1 MISTLIN
8 LLGSFYERKEFTKAE
23 AIARNMHTAIPGDRV
38 SLKFLGLVY
47 YRTGRINEA
56 IRLFDQL
63 ERQPNLCAE
72 KQASAPADSGGRGLR
87 ARSHAARSLSGTG
100 PGTTSATR
108 CLEAEEIP
116 AVPEFVVRAPGAG
129 LTPDQG
135 RSPQRRL
142 LDGSDSLHTSD
153 KALQGG

>member
-23 AIARNMHTAIPGDRV
+23 AIARNMHTAIPGDHV

-63 ERQPNLCAE
+63 EREPSPCSE
-72 KQASAPADSGGRGLR
+72 KQAAAPVDSAVVACAREAMLR
-87 ARSHAARSLSGTG
+87 
-100 PGTTSATR
+100 
-108 CLEAEEIP
+108 
-116 AVPEFVVRAPGAG
+116 VPYLAQAWRELGNALLKLRKSQPF
-129 LTPDQG
+129 QS
-135 RSPQRRL
+135 SPFACQ
-142 LDGSDSLHTSD
+142 
-153 KALQGG
+153 ALA

>member
-8 LLGSFYERKEFTKAE
+8 LLGSFYESKEFTKAE

-63 ERQPNLCAE
+63 ERQANSSAE
-72 KQASAPADSGGRGLR
+72 KQVTAPADSAVVACAREAMLR
-87 ARSHAARSLSGTG
+87 VPYLAQAWRDLGNALLKLRKSQPFQSSPFAR
-100 PGTTSATR
+100 
-108 CLEAEEIP
+108 
-116 AVPEFVVRAPGAG
+116 
-129 LTPDQG
+129 Q
-135 RSPQRRL
+135 
-142 LDGSDSLHTSD
+142 
-153 KALQGG
+153 ALA

>member
-72 KQASAPADSGGRGLR
+72 KQASAPADSAVVACAREAMLR
-87 ARSHAARSLSGTG
+87 APYLAQAWHDLGNALLKLRESQPFQSSSFAR
-100 PGTTSATR
+100 
-108 CLEAEEIP
+108 
-116 AVPEFVVRAPGAG
+116 
-129 LTPDQG
+129 Q
-135 RSPQRRL
+135 
-142 LDGSDSLHTSD
+142 
-153 KALQGG
+153 ALA

>member
-23 AIARNMHTAIPGDRV
+23 TIAHNIHTAIPRDQV

-63 ERQPNLCAE
+63 ERGANPALATLETPPLDSAALACAHE
-72 KQASAPADSGGRGLR
+72 ATLRVPYLAQAWRDLG
-87 ARSHAARSLSGTG
+87 
-100 PGTTSATR
+100 
-108 CLEAEEIP
+108 
-116 AVPEFVVRAPGAG
+116 
-129 LTPDQG
+129 
-135 RSPQRRL
+135 
-142 LDGSDSLHTSD
+142 
-153 KALQGG
+153 KALSTLRKSQRVPQSHQSSVFSGQVLA

>member
-23 AIARNMHTAIPGDRV
+23 TIAHNIHAAIPRDQV

-63 ERQPNLCAE
+63 ERGADSALE
-72 KQASAPADSGGRGLR
+72 KQQASPLDSAAVAFAREATLR
-87 ARSHAARSLSGTG
+87 
-100 PGTTSATR
+100 
-108 CLEAEEIP
+108 
-116 AVPEFVVRAPGAG
+116 VPYLAQAWRDLG
-129 LTPDQG
+129 
-135 RSPQRRL
+135 
-142 LDGSDSLHTSD
+142 
-153 KALQGG
+153 KALSTLRKSQRATQSNQGSPFSGQALA